1 MIGATLQQGTV
12 TASLRLRKLG
22 SYLHHNGMA
31 MALRELG
38 SIERTL
44 FILDWLQSIELRRRI
59 QARLNKDEARNEHQ
73 YRPAVI
79 EMAAGDTTV
88 GFTPCSDGSTHPW
101 HPATPTGFRA
111 RRRTGSND
119 GACSLLL
126 LENEGS

>member
-73 YRPAVI
+73 SRPAVI

-88 GFTPCSDGSTHPW
+88 GFTPFCVPQTNCTACWNSTRIC
-101 HPATPTGFRA
+101 FR
-111 RRRTGSND
+111 RK
-119 GACSLLL
+119 SLT
-126 LENEGS
+126 